1 MTPPPGPP
9 DAHAPRLRDRT
20 LTARFRRRYGGSPP
34 HLVVLLASFA
44 VCGYAAARLLDRD
57 WFGVAKWIVLAALL
71 HDLVLVPVYGTAD
84 WALHKILGRSGRT
97 PPGPEAG
104 SDPGPRGT
112 LVNHIRVPAFLSLL
126 ALLVYWPLIS
136 GSQSRYYT
144 SATGLTA
151 DVFLTRWLLITAALF
166 ALSGILF
173 AVGRLRRARAGRSRA
188 GGRSA
193 R

>member
-1 MTPPPGPP
+1 MTPPEEPA
-9 DAHAPRLRDRT
+9 DDRAPRVRDRMF
-20 LTARFRRRYGGSPP
+20 TARFRRRYGDSPA
-34 HLVVLLASFA
+34 HLVILVASFA

-57 WFGVAKWIVLAALL
+57 WFDVAKWIVLAAVL
-71 HDLVLVPVYGTAD
+71 HDLVLVPVYGGAD
-84 WALHKILGRSGRT
+84 WLVHRALGTGGGTAPR
-97 PPGPEAG
+97 
-104 SDPGPRGT
+104 PGPRSRGRT
-112 LVNHIRVPAFLSLL
+112 RVALVNHIRFPAFLSLL

-136 GSQSRYYT
+136 QGHNRYYT
-144 SATGLTA
+144 SATGLTP

-173 AVGRLRRARAGRSRA
+173 GVGRWRARASRSRT

>member
-1 MTPPPGPP
+1 M
-9 DAHAPRLRDRT
+9 
-20 LTARFRRRYGGSPP
+20 
-34 HLVVLLASFA
+34 VLLASFA

-71 HDLVLVPVYGTAD
+71 HDLVLVPVYGAAD
-84 WALHKILGRSGRT
+84 WVLHKILGTRGRT
-97 PPGPEAG
+97 PPGPGAG
-104 SDPGPRGT
+104 SGPAPRGA

-136 GSQSRYYT
+136 RSRSRYYT

-151 DVFLTRWLLITAALF
+151 DVFLTRWLLITAAFF
-166 ALSGILF
+166 ALSGMLF
-173 AVGRLRRARAGRSRA
+173 VLGRLRRVRASRSRA